1 MVRTIGIIGAGP
13 AGLVAATAASQS
25 GLNVTVFERADGHRR
40 VGGGIA
46 IQNNGLRVL
55 SAIGVLDGLRPRV
68 YEIRNVVV
76 ESTAG
81 KRLFGFDLSRSRAPF
96 PWMAV
101 LLRSD
106 LQAHLASAAEGAG
119 AKVLF
124 DQAVVGVSVGTRE
137 ASIRLAS
144 GVEHGFDVV
153 IGADGIRSV
162 ARDSL
167 GLPSRM
173 RSAERAYLRGVSTA
187 PAREEVFREIW
198 GTDGRRFG
206 LAPLAGNLTYFF
218 CSIEIGTWSRILD
231 TGSVDRW
238 LASWEP
244 YGPSVVTALAA
255 VQDWHAVNYDDVR
268 EIRLR
273 SWTRPPVFLV
283 GDAAHAMTPDLGQ
296 GANSAMVDALI
307 LVRLLK
313 DAEGRDQVV
322 EVARRYERLRRRF
335 VGRVQSASRAVSL
348 ISGTS
353 GFAARFPRDLVL
365 RLQDRLPLLK
375 RQAMMLAAGHSRRE
389 NELLGSW

>member
-13 AGLVAATAASQS
+13 AGLVAATAAS
-25 GLNVTVFERADGHRR
+25 GLGFDVTVFERADPHRR

-46 IQNNGLRVL
+46 IQSNGLRAL
-55 SAIGVLDGLRPRV
+55 SAIGVLDALRPRV
-68 YEIRNVVV
+68 REIRNVMI
-76 ESTAG
+76 EAIGG

-106 LQAHLASAAEGAG
+106 LQAQLASAAERAG
-119 AKVLF
+119 AKILLDHV
-124 DQAVVGVSVGTRE
+124 VVGVSVGTGG
-137 ASIRLAS
+137 ASIRLAR
-144 GVEHGFDVV
+144 GTEHDFDVV

-173 RSAERAYLRGVSTA
+173 RSAERAYLRGVSSA
-187 PAREEVFREIW
+187 PATEGVFREIW
-198 GTDGRRFG
+198 GPDGRRFG
-206 LAPLAGNLTYFF
+206 LAPLADNLTYFF
-218 CSIEIGTWSRILD
+218 CSIDIGTWSRVLE
-231 TGSVDRW
+231 TGSVARW
-238 LASWEP
+238 LASWEQ
-244 YGPSVVTALAA
+244 YGPSVVAALSG
-255 VQDWHAVNYDDVR
+255 VQDWHAVNYDEVR

-273 SWTRPPVFLV
+273 SWTKPPVFLV

-313 DAEGRDQVV
+313 AAEGRDQVV

-335 VGRVQSASRAVSL
+335 VGRVQTMSRAVSVM
-348 ISGTS
+348 SGAS
-353 GFAARFPRDLVL
+353 GFAARSPRELVL
-365 RLQDRLPLLK
+365 RLQDRLPLVK
-375 RQAMMLAAGHSRRE
+375 RQAMMLAVGHSRRE
-389 NELLGSW
+389 NELLESW